1 METPIQ
7 VLVELTIEEG
17 KAGDFKMQ
25 MPAIIEKVMTN
36 EPGMLGY
43 QWYLNQ
49 DQSKCYVIEWVKDSE
64 AWLAHASNVGSMLPA
79 LFIIAPI
86 TRCEFF
92 GSISATAEE
101 VIKSA
106 LASFNVEYVK
116 YNYLAGFAR
125 QN

>member
-1 METPIQ
+1 MERPIQ

-17 KAGDFKMQ
+17 KAEDFKIQ
-25 MPAIIEKVMTN
+25 MPPIIEKVMAD

-43 QWYLNQ
+43 QWYLNK
-49 DQSKCYVIEWVKDSE
+49 DQNKCYVIEWVKDSE

-79 LFIIAPI
+79 LFAIAPI

-92 GSISATAEE
+92 GDITANVEE

-106 LASFNVEYVK
+106 LASFNVEYVN
-116 YNYLAGFAR
+116 YGYLAGFTR
-125 QN
+125 KN